1 MRMLK
6 RLLRWFLKSVLMMAV
21 LFAIVIVSQYLS
33 HRYKPGSVLV
43 LNLDGTVVERS
54 STNALGILNSDQTA
68 LNVIRRA
75 LKSAET
81 DDRIVGLAIK
91 VVDPQMELAQ
101 AQELCAMITEFRSHG
116 KWTTAYMETAGEGG
130 FGNLPY
136 LVASAASEVSM
147 MPQGEMNILGVGM
160 REMFARGLLDWI
172 KVNPNFASIGKFK
185 SAANLF
191 TEKDFTPSQREED
204 EALMGD
210 MFDQIV
216 TQSAAN
222 RHLTADQMRAI
233 VDRAPFT
240 ASEGLKSHLL
250 DRLEYEDQ
258 FDERVKK
265 YRGEHHETIDASSYM
280 RSSRPR
286 FGGRNKIAVIYGLGA
301 IQRGAGGFD
310 PILSPGSSAMGSD
323 DMVKAF
329 KDARED
335 DSVRAVVFRVNS
347 PGGSVIASEL
357 IRRAVELTAAKK
369 PVVVSMSGY
378 AASGGYWV
386 STPAARIY
394 AEPGTITGSIGVLGG
409 KFNISGAATALGVNT
424 GLVAR
429 GANAS
434 MFDAFTDF
442 TPEQAQI
449 FRDQILGDTYKYF
462 LKIVA
467 KNRGMTVDQVN
478 DVAQGRVWTGEK
490 ALKIKLVDKLGG
502 LQEALVEAKA
512 LAKLSPQAKVQ
523 IEELPGQVCVFGR
536 LLGDGQSYAVGDMG
550 RPPRALQPLIWMLGE
565 SLGRH
570 AALGEAYCPLMPVM

>member
-54 STNALGILNSDQTA
+54 SANALGIINSDQTA

-101 AQELCAMITEFRSHG
+101 AQELCAMIIEFRRHG

-222 RHLTADQMRAI
+222 RHLAADQMRAI

-310 PILSPGSSAMGSD
+310 PILSPGSTAMGSD

-335 DSVRAVVFRVNS
+335 DGVRAVVFRVNS

-386 STPAARIY
+386 STPAAAIISD
-394 AEPGTITGSIGVLGG
+394 PGTITGSIGVLGG
-409 KFNISGAATALGVNT
+409 KFNVAGAAGALGINT
-424 GLVAR
+424 GAISH
-429 GANAS
+429 GANAL
-434 MFDAFTDF
+434 MFDSFSDF
-442 TPEQAQI
+442 TPAQEKI
-449 FRDQILGDTYKYF
+449 FREQLLGGTYQYF
-462 LKIVA
+462 LELVA
-467 KNRGMTVDQVN
+467 KQRHLTVGQVN
-478 DVAQGRVWTGEK
+478 DVAQGRVWTGDQ
-490 ALKIKLVDKLGG
+490 ALKVKLVDKLGG
-502 LQEALVEAKA
+502 LTDAIDQAKM
-512 LAKLSPQAKVQ
+512 LAKLDARSHPQ
-523 IEELPGQVCVFGR
+523 IEELPEQAGVFSKLMSGQISGAVTQWQPPHALEQLLWMVSEVLTQRAELGQV
-536 LLGDGQSYAVGDMG
+536 
-550 RPPRALQPLIWMLGE
+550 
-565 SLGRH
+565 
-570 AALGEAYCPLMPVM
+570 YCPVTPIM

>member
-1 MRMLK
+1 MLK
-6 RLLRWFLKSVLMMAV
+6 RLLRWFIKSVLMMAG
-21 LFAIVIVSQYLS
+21 LFAIIVISRYLS

-43 LNLDGTVVERS
+43 LSLDGEVVERS
-54 STNALGILNSDQTA
+54 STNALGILNSEQAA

-91 VVDPQMELAQ
+91 IVDPQMELAQ
-101 AQELCAMITEFRSHG
+101 AQELCAMIAEFRSHG

-147 MPQGEMNILGVGM
+147 MPQGELNILGVGM

-172 KVNPNFASIGKFK
+172 KINPNFASIGKFK
-185 SAANLF
+185 SAANIF
-191 TEKDFTPSQREED
+191 TEKDFTASQREED

-222 RHLTADQMRAI
+222 RHQTADQMRAI
-233 VDRAPFT
+233 VDRAPLT

-265 YRGEHHETIDASSYM
+265 YRGEHHETIDAYSYM
-280 RSSRPR
+280 RSSGPR
-286 FGGRNKIAVIYGLGA
+286 FGGRNKIAVIYGVGA

-323 DMVKAF
+323 EMVKAF

-335 DSVRAVVFRVNS
+335 DGVRAVVFRVDS

-369 PVVVSMSGY
+369 PVVVSMAGY

-386 STPAARIY
+386 STPAAAIVSD
-394 AEPGTITGSIGVLGG
+394 PGTITGSIGVLGG
-409 KFNISGAATALGVNT
+409 KFNVAGTAGALGINT
-424 GLVAR
+424 GAISH
-429 GANAS
+429 GANAL
-434 MFDAFTDF
+434 MFDSFSDF
-442 TPEQAQI
+442 TPAQEKL
-449 FRDQILGDTYKYF
+449 FRDQLLGGTYQYF
-462 LKIVA
+462 LELVSKQRHLTVA
-467 KNRGMTVDQVN
+467 QVN
-478 DVAQGRVWTGEK
+478 DVAQGRVWTGDQ
-490 ALKIKLVDKLGG
+490 ALKVKLVDKLGG
-502 LQEALVEAKA
+502 LNDAIDQAKT
-512 LAKLSPQAKVQ
+512 LAKIDARFHPQL
-523 IEELPGQVCVFGR
+523 EELPEQAGFLGKLMSGQITSTVA
-536 LLGDGQSYAVGDMG
+536 QWQ
-550 RPPRALQPLIWMLGE
+550 PPRALEPLLWMVREVLT
-565 SLGRH
+565 RH
-570 AALGEAYCPLMPVM
+570 AELGQVYCPVTPIM

>member
-1 MRMLK
+1 
-6 RLLRWFLKSVLMMAV
+6 V

-54 STNALGILNSDQTA
+54 SANALGIINSDQTA

-222 RHLTADQMRAI
+222 RHLAADQMRAI

-310 PILSPGSSAMGSD
+310 PILSPGSTAMGSD

-335 DSVRAVVFRVNS
+335 DGVRAVVFRVNS

-386 STPAARIY
+386 STPAAAIISD
-394 AEPGTITGSIGVLGG
+394 PGTITGSIGVLGG
-409 KFNISGAATALGVNT
+409 KFNVAGAAGALGINT
-424 GLVAR
+424 GAISH
-429 GANAS
+429 GANAL
-434 MFDAFTDF
+434 MFDSFSDF
-442 TPEQAQI
+442 TPAQEKI
-449 FRDQILGDTYKYF
+449 FREQLLGGTYQYF
-462 LKIVA
+462 LELVA
-467 KNRGMTVDQVN
+467 KQRHLTVGQVN
-478 DVAQGRVWTGEK
+478 DVAQGRVWTGDQ
-490 ALKIKLVDKLGG
+490 ALKVKLVDKLGG
-502 LQEALVEAKA
+502 LTDAIDQAKM
-512 LAKLSPQAKVQ
+512 LAKLDARSHPQ
-523 IEELPGQVCVFGR
+523 IEELPEQAGVFSKLMSGQISGAVTQWQPPHALEQLLWMVSEVLTQRAELGQV
-536 LLGDGQSYAVGDMG
+536 
-550 RPPRALQPLIWMLGE
+550 
-565 SLGRH
+565 
-570 AALGEAYCPLMPVM
+570 YCPVTPIM

>member
-1 MRMLK
+1 MLK

-101 AQELCAMITEFRSHG
+101 AQELCAMIIEFRSHG

-160 REMFARGLLDWI
+160 REMFARALLDWI

-210 MFDQIV
+210 MFDQII

-222 RHLTADQMRAI
+222 RHLAADQMRTI

-310 PILSPGSSAMGSD
+310 PILSPGSTAMGSD

-335 DSVRAVVFRVNS
+335 DGVRAVVFRVNS

-386 STPAARIY
+386 STPAAAIISD
-394 AEPGTITGSIGVLGG
+394 PGTITGSIGVLGG
-409 KFNISGAATALGVNT
+409 KFNVAGAAGALGINT
-424 GLVAR
+424 GAISH
-429 GANAS
+429 GANAL
-434 MFDAFTDF
+434 MFDSFSDF
-442 TPEQAQI
+442 TPAQEKI
-449 FRDQILGDTYKYF
+449 FREQLLGGTYQYF
-462 LKIVA
+462 LELVA
-467 KNRGMTVDQVN
+467 KQRHLTVGQVN
-478 DVAQGRVWTGEK
+478 DVAQGRVWTGDQ
-490 ALKIKLVDKLGG
+490 ALKVKLVDKLGG
-502 LQEALVEAKA
+502 LTDAIDQAKM
-512 LAKLSPQAKVQ
+512 LAKLDARSHPQ
-523 IEELPGQVCVFGR
+523 IEELPEQAGVFSKLMSGQISGAVAQWQPPHALEQLLWMVSEVLTQRAELGQV
-536 LLGDGQSYAVGDMG
+536 
-550 RPPRALQPLIWMLGE
+550 
-565 SLGRH
+565 
-570 AALGEAYCPLMPVM
+570 YCPVTPIM

>member
-54 STNALGILNSDQTA
+54 SANALGIINSDQAA

-136 LVASAASEVSM
+136 LVASAASEISM

-160 REMFARGLLDWI
+160 REMFARGLLEWI

-222 RHLTADQMRAI
+222 RHLAADKMRAI
-233 VDRAPFT
+233 VARAPFT

-335 DSVRAVVFRVNS
+335 DGVRAVVFRVNS

-386 STPAARIY
+386 STPAAAIISD
-394 AEPGTITGSIGVLGG
+394 PGTITGSIGVLGG
-409 KFNISGAATALGVNT
+409 KFNVAGAAGALGINT
-424 GLVAR
+424 GAISH
-429 GANAS
+429 GANAL
-434 MFDAFTDF
+434 MFDSFSDF
-442 TPEQAQI
+442 TPAQEKI
-449 FRDQILGDTYKYF
+449 FREQLLGGTYQYF
-462 LKIVA
+462 LELVA
-467 KNRGMTVDQVN
+467 KQRHLTVGQVN
-478 DVAQGRVWTGEK
+478 EVAQGRVWTGDQ
-490 ALKIKLVDKLGG
+490 ALKVKLVDKLGG
-502 LQEALVEAKA
+502 LTDAIDQAKM
-512 LAKLSPQAKVQ
+512 LAKLDARSHPQ
-523 IEELPGQVCVFGR
+523 IEELPEQAGVFSKLMSGQISGAVAQWQPPHALEPLLWLVREVLTRRAELGQV
-536 LLGDGQSYAVGDMG
+536 
-550 RPPRALQPLIWMLGE
+550 
-565 SLGRH
+565 
-570 AALGEAYCPLMPVM
+570 YCPTTPIM

>member
-101 AQELCAMITEFRSHG
+101 AQELCAMIIEFRSHG

-222 RHLTADQMRAI
+222 RHLAADQMRAI

-335 DSVRAVVFRVNS
+335 DGVRAVVFRVNS

-386 STPAARIY
+386 STPAAAIISD
-394 AEPGTITGSIGVLGG
+394 PGTITGSIGVLGG
-409 KFNISGAATALGVNT
+409 KFNVAGAAGALGINT
-424 GLVAR
+424 GAISH
-429 GANAS
+429 GANAL
-434 MFDAFTDF
+434 MFDSFSDF
-442 TPEQAQI
+442 TPAQEKI
-449 FRDQILGDTYKYF
+449 FREQLLGGTYQYF
-462 LKIVA
+462 LELVA
-467 KNRGMTVDQVN
+467 KQRHLTVGQVN
-478 DVAQGRVWTGEK
+478 DVAQGRVWTGDQ
-490 ALKIKLVDKLGG
+490 ALKVKLVDKLGG
-502 LQEALVEAKA
+502 LTDAIDQAKM
-512 LAKLSPQAKVQ
+512 LAKIDARSHPQ
-523 IEELPGQVCVFGR
+523 IEELPEQAGVFSKLMSGQISGAVAQWQPPHALEQLLWMVSEVLTQRAELGQV
-536 LLGDGQSYAVGDMG
+536 
-550 RPPRALQPLIWMLGE
+550 
-565 SLGRH
+565 
-570 AALGEAYCPLMPVM
+570 YCPVTPIM

>member
-1 MRMLK
+1 MLK

-101 AQELCAMITEFRSHG
+101 AQELCAMIIEFRSHG

-210 MFDQIV
+210 MFDQII

-222 RHLTADQMRAI
+222 RHLAADQMRAI

-310 PILSPGSSAMGSD
+310 PILSPGSTAMGSD

-335 DSVRAVVFRVNS
+335 DGVRAVVFRVNS

-386 STPAARIY
+386 STPAAAIVSD
-394 AEPGTITGSIGVLGG
+394 PGTITGSIGVLGG
-409 KFNISGAATALGVNT
+409 KFNVAGAAGALGINT
-424 GLVAR
+424 GAISH
-429 GANAS
+429 GANAL
-434 MFDAFTDF
+434 MFDSFSDF
-442 TPEQAQI
+442 TPAQEKI
-449 FRDQILGDTYKYF
+449 FREQLLGGTYQYF
-462 LKIVA
+462 LELVA
-467 KNRGMTVDQVN
+467 KQRHLTVGQVN
-478 DVAQGRVWTGEK
+478 DVAQGRVWTGDQ
-490 ALKIKLVDKLGG
+490 ALKVKLVDKLGG
-502 LQEALVEAKA
+502 LTDAIDQAKM
-512 LAKLSPQAKVQ
+512 LAKLDARSHPQ
-523 IEELPGQVCVFGR
+523 IEELPEQAGVFSKLMSGQISGAVAQWQPPHALEQLLWMVSEVLTQRAELGQV
-536 LLGDGQSYAVGDMG
+536 
-550 RPPRALQPLIWMLGE
+550 
-565 SLGRH
+565 
-570 AALGEAYCPLMPVM
+570 YCPVTPIM

>member
-1 MRMLK
+1 MLK
-6 RLLRWFLKSVLMMAV
+6 RLLRWFIKSVLMIAA
-21 LFAIVIVSQYLS
+21 LFAIVIISEYLS

-43 LNLDGTVVERS
+43 LSLDGEVVERS

-101 AQELCAMITEFRSHG
+101 AQELCAMISEFRSHG

-136 LVASAASEVSM
+136 LVASAAGEVSM

-185 SAANLF
+185 SAANIF

-222 RHLTADQMRAI
+222 RHLTADQMRTI

-280 RSSRPR
+280 RSSGPR

-310 PILSPGSSAMGSD
+310 PILSPGSNAMGSD

-335 DSVRAVVFRVNS
+335 DGVRAVVFRVDS

-386 STPAARIY
+386 AMPAAAIISD
-394 AEPGTITGSIGVLGG
+394 PGTITGSIGVLGG
-409 KFNISGAATALGVNT
+409 KFNMAGAGGALGINT
-424 GLVAR
+424 GAISH
-429 GANAS
+429 GANAL
-434 MFDAFTDF
+434 MFDSFSDF
-442 TPEQAQI
+442 TPAQEKI
-449 FRDQILGDTYKYF
+449 FRDQLLGGTYQYF
-462 LKIVA
+462 LELVA
-467 KNRGMTVDQVN
+467 KQRHLTVAQVN
-478 DVAQGRVWTGEK
+478 DVAQGRVWTGDQ
-490 ALKIKLVDKLGG
+490 ALKVKLVDKLGG
-502 LQEALVEAKA
+502 LTDAIDQAKK
-512 LAKLSPQAKVQ
+512 LAKIDARTHPQ
-523 IEELPGQVCVFGR
+523 IEELPEQAGLFGKLMSGQISSTVV
-536 LLGDGQSYAVGDMG
+536 QWQ
-550 RPPRALQPLIWMLGE
+550 PPRALAPLLWIVREALTRRAELGQV
-565 SLGRH
+565 
-570 AALGEAYCPLMPVM
+570 YCPVTPIM

>member
-101 AQELCAMITEFRSHG
+101 AQELCAMIIEFRSHG

-172 KVNPNFASIGKFK
+172 KVNPNFASIEKLK

-210 MFDQIV
+210 MFDQII

-258 FDERVKK
+258 FDERVKNC
-265 YRGEHHETIDASSYM
+265 RGEHHETIDASSYM

-310 PILSPGSSAMGSD
+310 PILSPGSTAMGSD

-386 STPAARIY
+386 ATPAAAIISD
-394 AEPGTITGSIGVLGG
+394 PGTITGSIGVLGG
-409 KFNISGAATALGVNT
+409 KFNVAGAAGALGINT
-424 GLVAR
+424 GAISH
-429 GANAS
+429 GANAL
-434 MFDAFTDF
+434 MFDSFSGF
-442 TPEQAQI
+442 TPAQEKI
-449 FRDQILGDTYKYF
+449 FREQLLGGTYQYF
-462 LKIVA
+462 LELVA
-467 KNRGMTVDQVN
+467 KQRHLTVGQVN
-478 DVAQGRVWTGEK
+478 DVAQGRVWTGDQ
-490 ALKIKLVDKLGG
+490 ALKVKLVDKLGG
-502 LQEALVEAKA
+502 LTDAIDQAKM
-512 LAKLSPQAKVQ
+512 LAKIDARSHPQ
-523 IEELPGQVCVFGR
+523 IEELPEQAGVFSKLMSGQISG
-536 LLGDGQSYAVGDMG
+536 AV
-550 RPPRALQPLIWMLGE
+550 AQWQ
-565 SLGRH
+565 
-570 AALGEAYCPLMPVM
+570 

>member
-1 MRMLK
+1 MLK
-6 RLLRWFLKSVLMMAV
+6 RLLRWFIKTVLIMAV
-21 LFAIVIVSQYLS
+21 LFAIVIVSQYIS

-43 LNLDGTVVERS
+43 LKLDGPVVERS
-54 STNALGILNSDQTA
+54 SETALGLLNSDETA
-68 LNVIRRA
+68 LNVIRRS
-75 LKSAET
+75 LKSAGT
-81 DDRIVGLAIK
+81 DNRIVGLAIK

-101 AQELCAMITEFRSHG
+101 AQELCAMIAEFHSHG

-136 LVASAASEVSM
+136 LVASAADEVSM

-172 KVNPNFASIGKFK
+172 KVNPNFASIGKYK
-185 SAANLF
+185 SAANIF

-204 EALMGD
+204 EALMGN
-210 MFDQIV
+210 MFDQIIAE
-216 TQSAAN
+216 SAAH
-222 RHLTADQMRAI
+222 RHLAPAQMRAI
-233 VDRAPFT
+233 VDRAPLM

-265 YRGEHHETIDASSYM
+265 YRGEHHETIDYSSYV

-286 FGGRNKIAVIYGLGA
+286 FGGGRDKIAVIYGIGA
-301 IQRGAGGFD
+301 IQHGAGGFD

-386 STPAARIY
+386 ATPAAAIISD
-394 AEPGTITGSIGVLGG
+394 PGTITGSIGVLGG
-409 KFNISGAATALGVNT
+409 KFNMAGAAGAIGINSGAVS
-424 GLVAR
+424 R
-429 GANAS
+429 GANAL
-434 MFDAFTDF
+434 MFDSFSDF
-442 TPEQAQI
+442 TPAQERI
-449 FRDQILGDTYKYF
+449 FRDQLLGGTYQYF
-462 LKIVA
+462 LGLVA
-467 KNRGMTVDQVN
+467 KQRHMTVAQVN
-478 DVAQGRVWTGEK
+478 DIAQGRVWTGDQ
-490 ALKIKLVDKLGG
+490 ALKVKLVDKLGG
-502 LQEALVEAKA
+502 LNDAIDQAKK
-512 LAKLSPQAKVQ
+512 LAKLDARNHTQ
-523 IEELPGQVCVFGR
+523 IEELPVQAGLFGKLMSGQISSTVA
-536 LLGDGQSYAVGDMG
+536 QWQ
-550 RPPRALQPLIWMLGE
+550 PPRAIAPLLWMVREVLTRRAEMGQV
-565 SLGRH
+565 
-570 AALGEAYCPLMPVM
+570 YCPVAPIM

>member
-54 STNALGILNSDQTA
+54 SANALGIINSDQTA

-185 SAANLF
+185 SAPNLF

-222 RHLTADQMRAI
+222 RHLAADQMRAI

-310 PILSPGSSAMGSD
+310 PILSPGSTAMGSD

-335 DSVRAVVFRVNS
+335 DGVRAVVFRVNS

-386 STPAARIY
+386 STPAAAIISD
-394 AEPGTITGSIGVLGG
+394 PGTITGSIGVLGG
-409 KFNISGAATALGVNT
+409 KFNVAGAAGALGINT
-424 GLVAR
+424 GAISH
-429 GANAS
+429 GANAL
-434 MFDAFTDF
+434 MFDSFSDF
-442 TPEQAQI
+442 TPAQEKI
-449 FRDQILGDTYKYF
+449 FREQLLGGTYQYF
-462 LKIVA
+462 LELVA
-467 KNRGMTVDQVN
+467 KQRHLTVGQVN
-478 DVAQGRVWTGEK
+478 DVAQGRVWTGDQ
-490 ALKIKLVDKLGG
+490 ALKVKLVDKLGG
-502 LQEALVEAKA
+502 LTDAIDQAKM
-512 LAKLSPQAKVQ
+512 LAKLDARSHPQ
-523 IEELPGQVCVFGR
+523 IEELPEQAGVFSKLMSGQISGAVTQWQPPHALEQLLWMVSEVLTQRAELGQV
-536 LLGDGQSYAVGDMG
+536 
-550 RPPRALQPLIWMLGE
+550 
-565 SLGRH
+565 
-570 AALGEAYCPLMPVM
+570 YCPVTPIM

>member
-6 RLLRWFLKSVLMMAV
+6 RLLRWLIKSVLMMAA
-21 LFAIVIVSQYLS
+21 LFAIVVISQYLS

-54 STNALGILNSDQTA
+54 SANALGIINSDQA
-68 LNVIRRA
+68 SLNVIRRA

-222 RHLTADQMRAI
+222 RHLAADQMRAI

-335 DSVRAVVFRVNS
+335 DGVRAVVFRVNS

-386 STPAARIY
+386 ATPAAAIISD
-394 AEPGTITGSIGVLGG
+394 PGTITGSIGVLGG
-409 KFNISGAATALGVNT
+409 KFNVAGAAGALGINT
-424 GLVAR
+424 GAISH
-429 GANAS
+429 GTNAL
-434 MFDAFTDF
+434 MFDSFSDF
-442 TPEQAQI
+442 TPAQEKI
-449 FRDQILGDTYKYF
+449 FRDELLGGTYQYF
-462 LKIVA
+462 LELVA
-467 KNRGMTVDQVN
+467 KQRHLTVAQVN
-478 DVAQGRVWTGEK
+478 DIAQGRVWTGDQ
-490 ALKIKLVDKLGG
+490 ALKVKLVDKLGG
-502 LQEALVEAKA
+502 LTDAIDQAKK
-512 LAKLSPQAKVQ
+512 LAKLDARSHPQ
-523 IEELPGQVCVFGR
+523 IEELPEQAGIFGKLMSGQITSTIA
-536 LLGDGQSYAVGDMG
+536 QWQ
-550 RPPRALQPLIWMLGE
+550 PPRALEPLLWIVREVVTQRAELGQV
-565 SLGRH
+565 
-570 AALGEAYCPLMPVM
+570 YCPVTPIM

>member
-1 MRMLK
+1 MLK

-101 AQELCAMITEFRSHG
+101 AQELCAMIIEFRSHG

-210 MFDQIV
+210 MFDQII

-222 RHLTADQMRAI
+222 RHLAADQMRAI

-301 IQRGAGGFD
+301 IQRGASGFD
-310 PILSPGSSAMGSD
+310 PILSPGSTAMGSD

-335 DSVRAVVFRVNS
+335 DGVRAVVFRVNS

-386 STPAARIY
+386 STPAAAIISD
-394 AEPGTITGSIGVLGG
+394 PGTITGSIGVLGG
-409 KFNISGAATALGVNT
+409 KFNVAGAAGALGINT
-424 GLVAR
+424 GAISH
-429 GANAS
+429 GANAL
-434 MFDAFTDF
+434 MFDSFSDF
-442 TPEQAQI
+442 TPAQEKI
-449 FRDQILGDTYKYF
+449 FREQLLGGTYQYF
-462 LKIVA
+462 LELVA
-467 KNRGMTVDQVN
+467 KQRHLTVGQVN
-478 DVAQGRVWTGEK
+478 DVAQGRVWTGDQ
-490 ALKIKLVDKLGG
+490 ALKVKLVDKLGG
-502 LQEALVEAKA
+502 LTDAIDQAKM
-512 LAKLSPQAKVQ
+512 LAKLDARSHPQ
-523 IEELPGQVCVFGR
+523 IEELPEQAGVFSKLMSGQISGAVAQWQPPHALEQLLWMVSEVLTQRAELGQV
-536 LLGDGQSYAVGDMG
+536 
-550 RPPRALQPLIWMLGE
+550 
-565 SLGRH
+565 
-570 AALGEAYCPLMPVM
+570 YCPVTPIM